1 MKKYIKII
9 FVITICIFITLN
21 TASCKNAHELNKL
34 AIVMGVAIDK
44 SSDLNKIQ
52 TTIQVAKV
60 SSIGKSSSNLG
71 VSDISKNYIN
81 YKGDGYTLME
91 AITSINRKLNRRLFF
106 PHNQVIIISKEA
118 AEEGVGKYL
127 DFFLRNRETRLLE
140 WIVVSDAE
148 ASKILDVKPDMES
161 TTGRS
166 IGELIKMEKD
176 VTQVP
181 TVDLKE
187 FTQKL
192 MSKSASP
199 VAAIVKIIK
208 EDNKDMIML
217 TGTAVFNKDK
227 MAGQLNKKETRGFL
241 WGTGEMKGEIILV
254 PEPENK
260 GMLSL
265 QITKSSAKIT
275 PEIKENK
282 IYMNMKISEE
292 GDLGEQTSNEDEA
305 NPESFKEIQKS
316 AEEAIKNEVMDA
328 LKKSKELNSDI
339 FGFGDTIYQHYPKE
353 WVKLES
359 NWKQVYQDIIVNITV
374 EAKLDR
380 TGRITK
386 PAMSK
391 EK

>member
-9 FVITICIFITLN
+9 FVIIICIFITIN

-52 TTIQVAKV
+52 ATVQVAKV
-60 SSIGKSSSNLG
+60 SAIGKSSSNLG
-71 VSDISKNYIN
+71 VSDISKNFIN

-91 AITSINRKLNRRLFF
+91 AISLINQKLNRRLFF

-140 WIVVSDAE
+140 WIVVSDTD

-166 IGELIKMEKD
+166 IGELIKKEKD

-208 EDNKDMIML
+208 EDNKDMMML

-227 MAGQLNKKETRGFL
+227 MVGLLNKKESRGYL

-254 PEPENK
+254 PEPKNK

-265 QITKSSAKIT
+265 QITKSNTKIT
-275 PEIKENK
+275 PEIKGNK

-328 LKKSKELNSDI
+328 VKKSKELNSDI
-339 FGFGDTIYQHYPKE
+339 FGFSDAIYQHYPKE
-353 WVKLES
+353 WVKLEC

>member
-9 FVITICIFITLN
+9 FVITICIFITIN

-44 SSDLNKIQ
+44 SSDLSKIQ
-52 TTIQVAKV
+52 ATVQVAKV
-60 SSIGKSSSNLG
+60 SAIGKSSSNLG
-71 VSDISKNYIN
+71 VSDISKNFIN

-91 AITSINRKLNRRLFF
+91 AISLINRKLNRRLFF

-140 WIVVSDAE
+140 WIVVSDTD

-166 IGELIKMEKD
+166 IGELIKKEKD

-208 EDNKDMIML
+208 EDNKDMMML

-227 MAGQLNKKETRGFL
+227 MAGQLNKKESRGYL

-254 PEPENK
+254 PEPKNK

-265 QITKSSAKIT
+265 QITKSSTKIT
-275 PEIKENK
+275 PEIKGNK

-316 AEEAIKNEVMDA
+316 AEEAIKNEVMDSV
-328 LKKSKELNSDI
+328 KKSKELNSDI
-339 FGFGDTIYQHYPKE
+339 FGFSDAIYQHYPKE